1 MKMLYSKFISRLI
14 RILKSLLSNS
24 QISDHRFQNK
34 NQVTNSNIIL
44 YLLKK
49 KNFLPN
55 FIVDVGCGYGEWT
68 KKLLKIFPSSSYFLF
83 DADKNNNNKLNELK
97 KKNKKIN
104 YKICLLSNDIKSYKF
119 YNMGYGSS
127 IFEEQTTHERKVEE
141 ILSTKLIDE
150 LPKNLIDFNNNLI
163 KLDVQGSE
171 LKVLDGL
178 ENFIKFFEVIIMEVS
193 LHGYNKNS
201 PLFDEVIN
209 YMTNKNFRLY
219 DIFDSKRLGKNKS
232 FLLQFDCMFV
242 RSDSQLFNVKF

>member
-1 MKMLYSKFISRLI
+1 MIYSKLISRII
-14 RILKSLLSNS
+14 RFLKSLLSNS

-34 NQVTNSNIIL
+34 NQVTNSDIIL

-49 KNFLPN
+49 KNFIPN

-83 DADKNNNNKLNELK
+83 DADKNNNNKLYNLK
-97 KKNKKIN
+97 EKNKNIN
-104 YKICLLSNDIKSYKF
+104 YKICLLSNDKKYYKF

-127 IFEEQTTHERKVEE
+127 IFEEQTDYKRKIEE
-141 ILSTKLIDE
+141 ILSTRLKDE
-150 LPKNLIDFNNNLI
+150 LPKNLINFNNNLI

-171 LKVLDGL
+171 LKILDGL
-178 ENFIKFFEVIIMEVS
+178 EDLIESFEVIIMEVS
-193 LHGYNKNS
+193 LHNYNKNS

-209 YMTNKNFRLY
+209 YMRSKSFRLY
-219 DIFDSKRLGKNKS
+219 DIFDPKRLGKDNS

-242 RSDSQLFNVKF
+242 RNDSKLFNVKF